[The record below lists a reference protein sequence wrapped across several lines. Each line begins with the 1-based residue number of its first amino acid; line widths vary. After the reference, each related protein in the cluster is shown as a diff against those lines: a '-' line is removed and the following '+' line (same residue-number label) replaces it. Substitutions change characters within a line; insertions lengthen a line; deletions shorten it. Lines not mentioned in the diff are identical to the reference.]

1 MTDHIKIE
9 GIIPHIQYVADGVLT
24 SYSFPFAIFNANNME
39 VYFDDN
45 LQPKSIYQVVFD
57 PTECGGRVNF
67 NVAPEANTK
76 ITLVRNLTIE
86 RTADFQEGGALR
98 ANTLNDEL
106 DYIIACQQQLADKLN
121 RTMTLPVYAADDD
134 VDFTMPRPD
143 KGKAIVWDKDGKKLE
158 ASTVAVNEMENTLNG
173 YKTEAQTAAATATE
187 KATIASDKAD
197 IATEKAQIATDKAAE
212 AIDTVDSKATKDL
225 DNLSTLGKEKV
236 SNLAMPSDSY
246 IDYTLTERTFTAPAN
261 GYYCATASMG
271 TNSNLKWENA
281 ENGMVVNY
289 MNSTQDTRN
298 SGIVMPVKTGASV
311 ALIANNVNSVKM
323 IRFIYAQGEV

>member
-45 LQPKSIYQVVFD
+45 LQPKSIYQVVFV

-158 ASTVAVNEMENTLNG
+158 ASTVAVNEIENTLNG

-187 KATIASDKAD
+187 KAD
-197 IATEKAQIATDKAAE
+197 IATTQAGIATQKAEE
-212 AIDTVDSKATKDL
+212 ATTALSSKVNKDM
-225 DNLSTLGKEKV
+225 DNLSASGKEKV

-261 GYYCATASMG
+261 GYFCATASMG